1 MNNTFPSDLR
11 DEIWR
16 ANCGLPGAGLVV
28 GTSGNVSGRDP
39 VTGLIAIKP
48 SGVPFSDL
56 QPEHL
61 VVVEESGRV
70 VEGTLKPSVDTMSHC
85 LVYRGRNDVHGV
97 VHTHSR
103 YATAFAIRGE
113 SIPVLSTT
121 HAALFGGPIPVSDY
135 AVIGEEEIGREI
147 VRHVGDGSAVLMR
160 SHGVFT
166 IGTSVSKAMRAATY
180 TEECAEHAHLAL
192 QRGHVDPMATETV
205 AESRRWYLSDY
216 GQLATEEG
224 A

>member
-1 MNNTFPSDLR
+1 MSTFPAELR
-11 DEIWR
+11 ELIWR
-16 ANCGLPGAGLVV
+16 ANCDLPDAGLVV

-48 SGVPFSDL
+48 SGVSFTEL
-56 QPEHL
+56 RPEHL
-61 VVVEESGRV
+61 VVIDDSARV
-70 VEGTLKPSVDTMSHC
+70 VEGDLKPSVDTMSHC
-85 LVYRGRNDVHGV
+85 LVYRERPDVNGV

-113 SIPVLSTT
+113 SVPVLTT
-121 HAALFGGPIPVSDY
+121 TQASLFGGPIPCSDY
-135 AVIGEEEIGREI
+135 AVIGEEEVGREI
-147 VRHVGDGSAVLMR
+147 VRHVGDGSAVLLR

-166 IGTSVSKAMRAATY
+166 IGPTVTKALRAATY

-192 QRGHVDPMATETV
+192 QLGPVDPLTPEVVLA
-205 AESRRWYLSDY
+205 SRDWYLSDY
-216 GQLATEEG
+216 GQRPIGQG